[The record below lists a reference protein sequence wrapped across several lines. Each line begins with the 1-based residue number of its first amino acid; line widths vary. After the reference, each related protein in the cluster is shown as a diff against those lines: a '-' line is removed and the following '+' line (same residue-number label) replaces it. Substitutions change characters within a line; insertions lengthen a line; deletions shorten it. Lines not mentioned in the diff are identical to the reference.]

1 MPKKRPPNAEATE
14 CRSGEEAVENG
25 RKGGIASGV
34 ARREKKTVQK
44 ILREFLDTAVEDNP
58 KALALAKK
66 LGVQGDQSIKE
77 LFTVACIMNT
87 AKMGGLEDLEKLSA
101 MLGEQDQSEGGAN
114 NMVALADL
122 INHPMPDRNIADFE
136 TSEVDDE

>member
-14 CRSGEEAVENG
+14 FRSGEEAVENG

-44 ILREFLDTAVEDNP
+44 ILREFLDSAVADNP

-66 LGVQGDQSIKE
+66 LGVQGDKSIKE

-87 AKMGGLEDLEKLSA
+87 AKMGGLGDLEKLSV
-101 MLGEQDQSEGGAN
+101 MLGEQEQDDGIDN

-122 INHPMPDRNIADFE
+122 INNPMPDRKIADFE
-136 TSEVDDE
+136 EVNDE